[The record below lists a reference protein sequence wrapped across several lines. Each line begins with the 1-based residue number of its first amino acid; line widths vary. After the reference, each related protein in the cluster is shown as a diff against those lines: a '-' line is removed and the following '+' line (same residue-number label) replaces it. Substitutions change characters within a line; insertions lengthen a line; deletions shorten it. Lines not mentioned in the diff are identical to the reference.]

1 VDHLVGERI
10 ARDDLLGV
18 PRAIG
23 RGRDRAQHDGA
34 AIDAMAIVIAIQDDA
49 YAGER
54 EIDHDKRVKIY
65 QQIQDI
71 MVDDA
76 PALFLWDRLAVLAFR
91 DRAKGDLYGGAHME
105 NFANV
110 WVTDGK

>member
-54 EIDHDKRVKIY
+54 EIEGIAHRVLDEDRRETLLERLRRDTPAQALLIAAAFA
-65 QQIQDI
+65 ICRWR
-71 MVDDA
+71 A
-76 PALFLWDRLAVLAFR
+76 PVGAVR
-91 DRAKGDLYGGAHME
+91 I
-105 NFANV
+105 
-110 WVTDGK
+110 